1 MPDLLTVGAQ
11 ATQLYKTA
19 LGTVSNNIANLNSEG
34 YSRQSVTISENAPIE
49 IGSTFVGAGSVLT
62 QISRAYNGF
71 AETNLR
77 HSSSDL
83 NNQQPMIDY
92 GNRIIDIFGSDTS
105 GLKSQVKV
113 TPKGTLGYNP
123 AFDVTPARLVTGLI
137 TERGICDASE
147 EGLTKLFPLSEKED

>member
-1 MPDLLTVGAQ
+1 LPSPTIDWTVRDG
-11 ATQLYKTA
+11 
-19 LGTVSNNIANLNSEG
+19 VMEI
-34 YSRQSVTISENAPIE
+34 PIE
-49 IGSTFVGAGSVLT
+49 QRSEEE
-62 QISRAYNGF
+62 ISYVHG
-71 AETNLR
+71 L
-77 HSSSDL
+77 
-83 NNQQPMIDY
+83 
-92 GNRIIDIFGSDTS
+92 DTS